1 MIKIDLKR
9 HRKEI
14 IGSVVVL
21 LILLGGM
28 SVFKYTSFNS
38 GFEIVDDLGGN
49 IFPSAILSVA
59 TTDAQ
64 VIVPS
69 DSNYLGNPK
78 SCIAVRVK
86 SKTAYSR
93 VRIEV
98 AETPFFSRSVSE
110 FVLNKP
116 RTEYTIYPDIIW
128 NYEALKNEVQ
138 AEPVS
143 VAITVEM
150 NGKDLGQRVRTFSV
164 RSINECLLGYVS
176 NGTKFHDTSIF
187 FAAYV
192 NEENPMI
199 DQLLREALNTR
210 IVNRFLG
217 YQSKAKGAVDKQVYA
232 LWNILQKRKFRY
244 SSVSNTSLSS
254 NVVFS
259 QRVRTFDDA
268 LESSQINC
276 VDGSVLF
283 ASLLRAINIDPILVR
298 TPGHMFVGYYTDN
311 SHTDKNFLET
321 TMIGDVDLD
330 DDTLST
336 LDYAIISI
344 HPPIFKPYHD
354 KDLSSAYIRAMD
366 HPKVRFLGHIDD
378 ARFPVDFEYL
388 LEIAKEKHVYPE
400 INNGSLMPDAYR
412 INGQENC
419 RRILSICKKL
429 DLPVLLSSDSHG
441 KKNIGNMQYI
451 FPLLEELD
459 FPAHLVLNSDLSV
472 LSEIIQ

>member
-138 AEPVS
+138 AAKKILVS
-143 VAITVEM
+143 WNLVPFDTYPNRHSLILRTE
-150 NGKDLGQRVRTFSV
+150 NVRTRCP
-164 RSINECLLGYVS
+164 RSFPFISTVIATLTGSAC
-176 NGTKFHDTSIF
+176 TSF
-187 FAAYV
+187 F
-192 NEENPMI
+192 
-199 DQLLREALNTR
+199 R
-210 IVNRFLG
+210 
-217 YQSKAKGAVDKQVYA
+217 
-232 LWNILQKRKFRY
+232 
-244 SSVSNTSLSS
+244 
-254 NVVFS
+254 
-259 QRVRTFDDA
+259 
-268 LESSQINC
+268 
-276 VDGSVLF
+276 
-283 ASLLRAINIDPILVR
+283 AS
-298 TPGHMFVGYYTDN
+298 
-311 SHTDKNFLET
+311 
-321 TMIGDVDLD
+321 
-330 DDTLST
+330 
-336 LDYAIISI
+336 
-344 HPPIFKPYHD
+344 
-354 KDLSSAYIRAMD
+354 
-366 HPKVRFLGHIDD
+366 
-378 ARFPVDFEYL
+378 
-388 LEIAKEKHVYPE
+388 
-400 INNGSLMPDAYR
+400 
-412 INGQENC
+412 
-419 RRILSICKKL
+419 
-429 DLPVLLSSDSHG
+429 
-441 KKNIGNMQYI
+441 
-451 FPLLEELD
+451 
-459 FPAHLVLNSDLSV
+459 
-472 LSEIIQ
+472 